1 MRKKTKGGHMT
12 PQEERK
18 DAFQTVGIEV
28 RAKIEEL
35 CNKYKFE
42 EAQALKDAY
51 RTINQYCGNKLEQPK
66 LPNPYVFRCNA
77 CQWLGKRKDSKCTTC
92 VGGKNFKPRKGERG

>member
-1 MRKKTKGGHMT
+1 MT

-28 RAKIEEL
+28 RAKIEEF
-35 CNKYKFE
+35 CNKHEFGK
-42 EAQALKDAY
+42 AQALKNAY

-66 LPNPYVFRCNA
+66 LTNPHVARCNA
-77 CQWLGKRKDSKCTTC
+77 CHWLKTKNRLICTTC
-92 VGGKNFKPRKGERG
+92 VGGKNFKPEKKEADTEIWEH

>member
-1 MRKKTKGGHMT
+1 MT

-35 CNKYKFE
+35 CNKYKFD
-42 EAQALKDAY
+42 EAQALKNAY
-51 RTINQYCGNKLEQPK
+51 ITINLYCGNKLEQAK
-66 LPNPYVFRCNA
+66 FLNPHVARCNA
-77 CQWLGKRKDSKCTTC
+77 CHWLKTKNRLICTTC
-92 VGGKNFKPRKGERG
+92 VGGKNFKPRKGELG

>member
-1 MRKKTKGGHMT
+1 MT
-12 PQEERK
+12 PQEEIK

-42 EAQALKDAY
+42 EAQALKNAY
-51 RTINQYCGNKLEQPK
+51 RTINQYCGNELEPPSF
-66 LPNPYVFRCNA
+66 PNPNVFRCNA
-77 CQWLGKRKDSKCTTC
+77 CQWLRKRRKDSKCTTC
-92 VGGKNFKPRKGERG
+92 RGGNNFYYVFLV